1 MAKYRLTQ
9 PAIIDD
15 AQREVGFE
23 FEFDGVPGPHME
35 PLDDAAKKAVAER
48 DKAAKPEI
56 GLDQNIMQA
65 HQQEVTRPSVE
76 PAHRVEPPHRAE
88 PKSEDKKP
96 EEDHR
101 AGPGGHRRG

>member
-1 MAKYRLTQ
+1 MAKYRLTA

-48 DKAAKPEI
+48 DKAAQPAIEPDMRAHPEE
-56 GLDQNIMQA
+56 A
-65 HQQEVTRPSVE
+65 ARPGA
-76 PAHRVEPPHRAE
+76 PTPRAE
-88 PKSEDKKP
+88 AKPADK
-96 EEDHR
+96 EEDR